1 MYLCKTAKCEV
12 SHLTTNIG
20 SNIDEQRHL
29 MNNQRLKTKKMNY
42 KKIIICIALGLAGFT
57 SNLSATEP
65 AAAIRTHKA
74 VDASAPNVYWTDA
87 NGQVSYNINAK
98 TAPVVKI
105 ALNLFENDMKAVTG
119 NAARQKAAAPIQIFQ
134 LDQLTNK
141 EFSGLEKLGA
151 PVQKIITTKDAYFIG
166 VRKKKLIVVG
176 SNARGTAYAIL
187 ELSKMAGVS
196 PWSDWYDL
204 KPQPRKSIFTPVDQ
218 QWIGIPRIE
227 FRGLA
232 LNGSKWMNPQNYS
245 RIARLMLRLKYNTLW
260 QVDGKHDVIY
270 NKAVVDSFDICI
282 AENYRVTEWTG
293 KKHKKK
299 HRKTLENVKMVCDN
313 AEMPIENVAPG
324 LVLDMLNNKDY
335 LETKSERREKSHR
348 HEAHNDEDCAWI
360 ANVTNPKKAPL
371 QLAMMSDLA
380 WNPYALKAGIR
391 NYLQSWL
398 NNLFGSVAGKKIQPL
413 MEEYYSLTS
422 IRQPAYMAMPYGD
435 TEFHSGEFGNE
446 LERFLYNYDLLKT
459 KTVNIEKTL
468 PAGQRDGFFEIVKYP
483 IFSAALI
490 AEKELEAQE
499 ARHIARPGLFYKDD
513 EAKAAAAV
521 SLNAYNTLKQLN
533 AYYARIG
540 KGKWAN
546 FIDSKASEMQAPQ
559 LPGTL
564 RANEIKSLMADA
576 FNRNT
581 DFLALSN
588 YTNDIIAKNAYEWQK
603 GYNAPQSQGKD
614 AERIRLIP
622 LLGHS
627 NKAVKLPKGATLN
640 YTFYSRNGG
649 DARFT
654 LAVIPCYLDNQK
666 NMRVS
671 VSIDRAKPVVCQMKE
686 IFNSKEWKFDHWR
699 GQSLKNFYVT
709 LSSGNHSIEIKAL
722 DDNVIIDQ
730 WVVDFDV
737 DREYYVFPVS
747 R

>member
-1 MYLCKTAKCEV
+1 
-12 SHLTTNIG
+12 
-20 SNIDEQRHL
+20 
-29 MNNQRLKTKKMNY
+29 MNC
-42 KKIIICIALGLAGFT
+42 KKIIICIALGMAGFAM
-57 SNLSATEP
+57 NLSATEP
-65 AAAIRTHKA
+65 AAAIKNHKA
-74 VDASAPNVYWTDA
+74 VDAAAPNIYWTDA
-87 NGQVSYNINAK
+87 NGQVSYNINDK

-105 ALNLFENDMKAVTG
+105 ALNLFENDMKGVTG
-119 NAARQKAAAPIQIFQ
+119 YAAKQKNTAPIQIFQ
-134 LDQLTNK
+134 LDQLSNK
-141 EFSGLEKLGA
+141 EFSNLEKLGA

-413 MEEYYSLTS
+413 MEEYYRLTS

-546 FIDSKASEMQAPQ
+546 FINVKSSEMQAPQ

-581 DFLALSN
+581 DFLALST

-671 VSIDRAKPVVCQMKE
+671 VSIDRAEPVVCQMKE

-709 LSSGNHSIEIKAL
+709 LSSGNHTIEIKAL

>member
-1 MYLCKTAKCEV
+1 M
-12 SHLTTNIG
+12 
-20 SNIDEQRHL
+20 
-29 MNNQRLKTKKMNY
+29 
-42 KKIIICIALGLAGFT
+42 AGFAM
-57 SNLSATEP
+57 NLSATEP
-65 AAAIRTHKA
+65 AAAIKSHKA
-74 VDASAPNVYWTDA
+74 VDAAAPNIYWTDA
-87 NGQVSYNINAK
+87 NGQVSYNINDK

-105 ALNLFENDMKAVTG
+105 ALNLFENDMKGVTG
-119 NAARQKAAAPIQIFQ
+119 YAAKQKNTAPIQIFQ
-134 LDQLTNK
+134 LDQLSNK
-141 EFSGLEKLGA
+141 EFSNLEKLGA

-413 MEEYYSLTS
+413 MEEYYRLTS

-468 PAGQRDGFFEIVKYP
+468 PAGQKDGFFEIVKYP

-546 FIDSKASEMQAPQ
+546 FIDSKAPEMQAPQ

-581 DFLALSN
+581 DFLALST

-603 GYNAPQSQGKD
+603 GYNAPQSLGKD

-627 NKAVKLPKGATLN
+627 NKVVKLPKGATLN

-671 VSIDRAKPVVCQMKE
+671 VSIDRAEPVVCQMKE

-709 LSSGNHSIEIKAL
+709 LSSGNHTIEIKAL